1 MGNLNCCMEKK
12 NESEEENNKIYQINR
27 DKTSEEKTEDNNDNN
42 NNKYQILSYDIEE
55 NTLHKYYI
63 KIPILTS
70 LKGISEINLKS
81 KLYLCGTSSTNKD
94 SSSYLFQLD
103 INNLTTK
110 LMVNSNF
117 CHYSPSLVAIYRDKI
132 VCVGGKYC
140 KECEIYDIS
149 IDHWSIIPE
158 LPEERYKSTLCFD
171 YKNKFLYLFGGINT
185 EKNKDYKYIEKDNI
199 LRISTK
205 NYSFPIWEKIFVE
218 TKTELKLL
226 NRVSSAAVFFG
237 DNRII
242 IIGGENEEKKRLK
255 NICICK
261 FNNNKLSV
269 ESSGHQ
275 LDLPSKFKNQNNFF
289 EYGFT
294 NTDEGNF
301 FYFFDSDNNIHI
313 INKQQYI
320 SNLEN
325 GDMQI
330 SITSY

>member
-1 MGNLNCCMEKK
+1 MVNINCCLENKT
-12 NESEEENNKIYQINR
+12 EEEENNKIYQINR
-27 DKTSEEKTEDNNDNN
+27 DKNSEEKTEDIND
-42 NNKYQILSYDIEE
+42 KYQILSYDIEE

-81 KLYLCGTSSTNKD
+81 KLYLCGTSSINKD
-94 SSSYLFQLD
+94 SSSYLFQLN
-103 INNLTTK
+103 INKLTTK
-110 LMVNSNF
+110 IMVNSKY
-117 CHYSPSLVAIYRDKI
+117 CHYSPSLVAIYRDRI

-140 KECEIYDIS
+140 KECEVYDIS

-171 YKNKFLYLFGGINT
+171 YKNKFLYLFGGINS

-218 TKTELKLL
+218 TKTEIKLL

-237 DNRII
+237 NNSII
-242 IIGGENEEKKRLK
+242 IIGGKNEGKKKLK
-255 NICICK
+255 NICLCR
-261 FNNNKLSV
+261 FNNNRLSV

-275 LDLPSKFKNQNNFF
+275 LEFPSKFKNQNIFF
-289 EYGFT
+289 DYGFT
-294 NTDEGNF
+294 NSDEGNF
-301 FYFFDSDNNIHI
+301 FYFFDCDNNIHI
-313 INKQQYI
+313 VNKQQYI
-320 SNLEN
+320 SDLDN
-325 GDMQI
+325 GDIQI
-330 SITSY
+330 SITS

>member
-1 MGNLNCCMEKK
+1 MGNINCCLENKT
-12 NESEEENNKIYQINR
+12 EEEENNKIYQINR
-27 DKTSEEKTEDNNDNN
+27 DKNSKEQTEDINADIND
-42 NNKYQILSYDIEE
+42 KYQILSYDIEE

-242 IIGGENEEKKRLK
+242 IIGGKNEEKNRLK

-301 FYFFDSDNNIHI
+301 FYFFDSNNNIHI

-330 SITSY
+330 SITS

>member
-1 MGNLNCCMEKK
+1 MGNINCCLENKT
-12 NESEEENNKIYQINR
+12 EEEENNKIYQINR
-27 DKTSEEKTEDNNDNN
+27 DKNSEEKTEDIND
-42 NNKYQILSYDIEE
+42 KYQILSYDIEE

-81 KLYLCGTSSTNKD
+81 KLYLCGTSSISKD
-94 SSSYLFQLD
+94 SSSYLFQLN
-103 INNLTTK
+103 INKLTTK
-110 LMVNSNF
+110 IMVNSKY
-117 CHYSPSLVAIYRDKI
+117 CHYSPSLVAIYRDRI

-140 KECEIYDIS
+140 KECEVYDIS

-171 YKNKFLYLFGGINT
+171 YKNKFLYLFGGINS

-218 TKTELKLL
+218 TKTEIKLL

-237 DNRII
+237 NNSII
-242 IIGGENEEKKRLK
+242 IIGGKNEGKKKLK
-255 NICICK
+255 NICLCR

-275 LDLPSKFKNQNNFF
+275 LEFPSKFKNQNIFF
-289 EYGFT
+289 DYGFT
-294 NTDEGNF
+294 NSDEGNF
-301 FYFFDSDNNIHI
+301 FYFFDCDNNIHI
-313 INKQQYI
+313 VNKQQYI
-320 SNLEN
+320 SDLDN
-325 GDMQI
+325 GDIQI
-330 SITSY
+330 SITS